1 MSETR
6 VKRKSLTY
14 YSLVY
19 SFATLINF
27 IISIEMVLG
36 YVGLMTTSWT
46 MMKRGKSRNPPTVR

>member
-6 VKRKSLTY
+6 VRRKSLTD

-19 SFATLINF
+19 SLATLINF